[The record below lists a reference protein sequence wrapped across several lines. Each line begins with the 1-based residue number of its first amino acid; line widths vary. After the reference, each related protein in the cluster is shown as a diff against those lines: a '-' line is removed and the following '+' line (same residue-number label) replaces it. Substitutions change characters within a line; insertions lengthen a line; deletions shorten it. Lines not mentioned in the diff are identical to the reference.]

1 MNLKSKTVA
10 IIQARMSSRRLPEKV
25 LLPLAGTPI
34 IGQIFNRLR
43 HCKTLD
49 KIVLATSVNQDDDPI
64 AAYCASIGLPCL
76 RGSLDDV
83 LDRYYKTA
91 THHGAKTIVRIT
103 ADCPMIDPVVVD
115 AVVTAFLAG
124 RYDYYGLAGNFPDG
138 LDVEVFAYEAL
149 KRAWHEAKLQS
160 EREHVGPYLGKHP
173 ELFKTGG
180 LHLFDQLNHHRWTVD
195 EPRDYELAKR
205 IYEKLYDPDCVFL
218 TNDILALMNAEPE
231 LMTINSGIIRNEG
244 YAKSLLEDKALP

>member
-1 MNLKSKTVA
+1 MKLKTKIVA

-49 KIVLATSVNQDDDPI
+49 EIVLATSINQDDDPI
-64 AAYCASIGLPCL
+64 AAYCTEIDLPYF
-76 RGSLDDV
+76 RGSLHDV
-83 LDRYYKTA
+83 LDRYYQSA
-91 THHGAKTIVRIT
+91 TKHEAKTIVRIT

-115 AVVTAFLAG
+115 AVVTGYLAG

-138 LDVEVFAYEAL
+138 LDVEVFSYEAL

-160 EREHVGPYLGKHP
+160 EREHVGPYLSKHP
-173 ELFKTGG
+173 ELFKNGG
-180 LHLFDQLNHHRWTVD
+180 LHIFDHLNHHRWTVD
-195 EPRDYELAKR
+195 EPRDYELAKH
-205 IYEKLYDPDCVFL
+205 IYEKLYNRDRVFL

-231 LMTINSGIIRNEG
+231 LMTINSGIMRNEG
-244 YAKSLLEDKALP
+244 YAKSLQEDKVLP